1 MQHCK
6 AALQLLQLELGREI
20 CRGTLTGE
28 GLLSGSYGPPPP
40 DRMAVLA
47 IAVHNLGV
55 EQEYLEL
62 TAEAVRSFEQ
72 ASTIARNHLGADQS
86 NRPPQP

>member
-28 GLLSGSYGPPPP
+28 RP
-40 DRMAVLA
+40 
-47 IAVHNLGV
+47 HN
-55 EQEYLEL
+55 
-62 TAEAVRSFEQ
+62 
-72 ASTIARNHLGADQS
+72 
-86 NRPPQP
+86 P